1 MNRCSIGA
9 GVRRLRIHD
18 LRHAWGTYLAPRGV
32 SQKAIQAGLRHSRAS
47 TTEIYVH
54 ALEEMKR
61 DAADA
66 MDGVLVEFKR
76 AGRKRGA

>member
-1 MNRCSIGA
+1 M
-9 GVRRLRIHD
+9 RIHD

-32 SQKAIQAGLRHSRAS
+32 SQKAIQVGLRHSRMS

-54 ALEEMKR
+54 ALREMKR

-66 MDGVLVEFKR
+66 MDGVLVELR
-76 AGRKRGA
+76 AAGRKSGA